1 MFGCLYVCDKVF
13 RQAKDFST
21 DVVETQ
27 KPRKQKQ
34 KQNAPVNTDNE
45 KTDPGTAHC
54 PARATAQPQ
63 STTRFFRI
71 I

>member
-1 MFGCLYVCDKVF
+1 MFASLYVCDKVF

-34 KQNAPVNTDNE
+34 NAPLNTDNE
-45 KTDPGTAHC
+45 KTDPGTVDS
-54 PARATAQPQ
+54 PTRATAQTR